1 MILGVKAA
9 IWRGAAPALK
19 ISDPASPEK
28 VVSLTIRLAHRLQR
42 VRPSPTV
49 SITALATR
57 LREAGRDIIVLS
69 VGEPDFATPEHI
81 KAAARDAIA
90 RNDTKYTAVDG
101 AGALKEAI
109 VAKFKRDNRL
119 DYVPEQILVSS
130 GAKQSCYNACL
141 ALLDPGDEAIIP
153 APYWV
158 SYPDMVRLADAEPV
172 TVQAPAQ
179 RGFRISPE
187 QLAAAITPK
196 TRLVIFNSPC
206 NPTGGVYS
214 RADWL
219 ALGAVLREHP
229 RIVILTDDI
238 YEHIYWAPA
247 PFTSFAEACPELY
260 ERTITVNGMSKGYAM
275 SGWRIGY
282 AAGPANVIKAMTSIQ
297 SQCTTSAC
305 TISQAA
311 ARTALSG
318 DQRGVVAMCAEFKR
332 RHDFVLERMR
342 SIPGFDV
349 VPALGTFYLFPN
361 VEAAMR
367 AKCAASDVEL
377 CEQLLEATGVAL
389 VPGSAFG
396 APGHLRMSFAA
407 ALETLD
413 DALERVRRFMV
424 S

>member
-1 MILGVKAA
+1 
-9 IWRGAAPALK
+9 
-19 ISDPASPEK
+19 
-28 VVSLTIRLAHRLQR
+28 
-42 VRPSPTV
+42 V
-49 SITALATR
+49 SITALGTR

-101 AGALKEAI
+101 TRVLKEAI

-119 DYVPEQILVSS
+119 DYTEAQILVSS

-141 ALLDPGDEAIIP
+141 ALLDPGDEVIIP

-172 TVQAPAQ
+172 IVQAPAE
-179 RGFRISPE
+179 RGFRISAE

-196 TRLVIFNSPC
+196 ARLVIFNSPS
-206 NPTGGVYS
+206 NPTGGVYT

-219 ALGAVLREHP
+219 AFGAVLREHP
-229 RIVILTDDI
+229 RVVILADDI
-238 YEHIYWAPA
+238 YEHIYWADK

-260 ERTITVNGMSKGYAM
+260 DRTITVNGMSKCYAM

-282 AAGPANVIKAMTSIQ
+282 AAGPKAVINAMTSIQ
-297 SQCTTSAC
+297 SQSTTSAC

-311 ARTALSG
+311 ARAALDG
-318 DQRGVVAMCAEFKR
+318 DQSGVVSMSAEFKR
-332 RHDFVLERMR
+332 RHDFALERMNL
-342 SIPGFDV
+342 IPGFAT
-349 VPALGTFYLFPN
+349 VPALGAFYLFPN

-367 AKCAASDVEL
+367 VKGAATDVEL
-377 CEQLLEATGVAL
+377 CEQLLEAAGVAL

-396 APGHLRMSFAA
+396 SPGHLRMSFAA
-407 ALETLD
+407 SLATLG
-413 DALERVRRFMV
+413 DALERMQRFMAD
-424 S
+424 